1 MSVLFIYTNRFRR
14 VCEDFSR
21 MSEAAICNLHF
32 CVNIPEEID
41 YELAEANRHDA
52 PWPNTTTCRG
62 MSIRDFM
69 NFVRDRAVEGD
80 TVVADWDSGN
90 PKYYKRTA
98 KTLKSI
104 KQSDLPL
111 SVQVRIEG
119 MKDRRLS
126 HLCYGEAIP
135 VGVYSI
141 RNDRPFHSAMP
152 SLELVADVGQQL
164 WAIDRG
170 EYLVE
175 SGMLI
180 CRACR
185 SALKGEISNV
195 PSEVLA
201 NPSVLGVSAYVVA
214 ETGHFIDREEN
225 WQVLVKDVNGDYMWI
240 DHDDDEVM
248 IVDGVFRRR
257 NPDLRE
263 IAGDEPVL
271 YGDFTYDENAELRP
285 VPVMSYHDVPA
296 EGFSVARFMADSVIG
311 RVEHIPSYY
320 RLSNRSAMDNCRE
333 AFPGYRFL
341 NRDDH
346 VQEGDWL
353 VRPNGTIHKPDCIGK
368 KLHENSTTL
377 IRPIGM
383 DGWGVLVRD
392 QITDDMEVEW
402 QVRDRGKVC
411 IDWTPWDLERDNDKL
426 SEYERQYYTV
436 YFRKRVH
443 GFRVRCSG
451 DPNFPLP
458 FGMEWVPEGERLS
471 AGYTEL
477 VGQEFREI
485 LPSHVGRLCAE
496 PYIYARATL
505 SSFHGPLPTPSVMSH
520 GGLSVEYIGPFPGG
534 NPSSL
539 IDEWQMFVS
548 QHGLSMVPVRANTT
562 KGQEAPIGT
571 FWPCTFKINGQSQI
585 IYCTDKVG
593 PNQLEV
599 LVRRGLVSVLGAV
612 QRHLPFFNVVPAT
625 PQVQGRREV
634 RAIQL

>member
-1 MSVLFIYTNRFRR
+1 MAVLFIYTNRFRK
-14 VCEDFSR
+14 VLTDYNT
-21 MSEAAICNLHF
+21 MSGATICNLHF
-32 CVNIPEEID
+32 CVTIPEEVD
-41 YELAEANRHDA
+41 CELAEANRLDQ
-52 PWPNTTTCRG
+52 PSTQTMTMREMSVRG
-62 MSIRDFM
+62 FM
-69 NFVRDRAVEGD
+69 DIVRDQSSEGD

-111 SVQVRIEG
+111 AVSGRIQG

-141 RNDRPFHSAMP
+141 RSDRPFHSAMP
-152 SLELVADVGQQL
+152 SLEEVADVGQQL

-175 SGMLI
+175 SGMMMY
-180 CRACR
+180 RSCR
-185 SALKGEISNV
+185 SAIRGEVGNV
-195 PSEVLA
+195 PPEVLV
-201 NPSVLGVSAYVVA
+201 NPSVLGVSAYVEA
-214 ETGHFIDREEN
+214 ETGYFIGREEN
-225 WQVLVKDVNGDYMWI
+225 WEVLVKDANGDYLWVN
-240 DHDDDEVM
+240 HDDDEVM
-248 IVDGVFRRR
+248 IVDCVFRRR

-263 IAGDEPVL
+263 IAVDEPVL
-271 YGDFTYDENAELRP
+271 YGDFTHNQNAELCA
-285 VPVMSYHDVPA
+285 VPAMSYSDVPA
-296 EGFSVARFMADSVIG
+296 EGISVAQFMADSVIG
-311 RVEHIPSYY
+311 RVDHIPHYY
-320 RLSNRSAMDNCRE
+320 RLSNRSVMDNCRE

-353 VRPNGTIHKPDCIGK
+353 VRPNNTIGKPDCIGK
-368 KLHENSTTL
+368 KLHENSATL

-402 QVRDRGKVC
+402 QVRDRGKVW
-411 IDWTPWDLERDNDKL
+411 IDWTPWNLERDNDKL

-436 YFRKRVH
+436 YFRKKVH
-443 GFRVRCSG
+443 GFHVRRSG

-458 FGMEWVPEGERLS
+458 FGMEWVQEGEHLS

-485 LPSHVGRLCAE
+485 LPSCVGRLCVE
-496 PYIYARATL
+496 PYVYARATF
-505 SSFHGPLPTPSVMSH
+505 SNFHGPLPLPAVMSH

-534 NPSSL
+534 NPSTL
-539 IDEWQMFVS
+539 IDDIQMFVS
-548 QHGLSMVPVRANTT
+548 QYGLSMVPVRSHTT
-562 KGQEAPIGT
+562 KGQDTPIGT
-571 FWPCTFKINGQSQI
+571 FWPHTFKINGHPQI

-593 PNQLEV
+593 PNQLEI
-599 LVRRGLVSVLGAV
+599 LVRRGLASALGVV

-625 PQVQGRREV
+625 PQAQGRREV
-634 RAIQL
+634 RAIEL